1 MRVEKVEIPPDI
13 LSCGLHLFYSLI
25 SKCYQHCAFI
35 AGGKK
40 GLPPRRPPPCRPSS
54 VARHR
59 ERGDPM
65 LSTSSLRW
73 AAPCALAAL
82 WCAQAAVCAG
92 RLWSPYRDHGST
104 TLAGRPGD
112 GSPSH
117 GQASRCSSGYGRRC
131 VQEGRRT
138 KRLRLGSRRAVFD
151 L

>member
-92 RLWSPYRDHGST
+92 RLWSPCCGHGKHPRCRPAVAGIRVR
-104 TLAGRPGD
+104 AGRSAG
-112 GSPSH
+112 
-117 GQASRCSSGYGRRC
+117 AAWF
-131 VQEGRRT
+131 
-138 KRLRLGSRRAVFD
+138 RLTARHRGAPVAAGGGPHRVVP
-151 L
+151 